1 MLTVLVSLLER
12 GSQAGEFASAGVDPI
27 RWSLVTE
34 HEDAIR
40 NAGDPNRLLPDENPQ
55 TLQPEDAR
63 HWRNVYGELLRFK
76 EGLLS
81 VADRGLADLEQEL
94 KVTDSSTLALLRAQ
108 NNRLRHRL
116 EFWERRHRELTAR

>member
-1 MLTVLVSLLER
+1 MILVISR
-12 GSQAGEFASAGVDPI
+12 GGGRWQGWEFALAGGHPI
-27 RWSLVTE
+27 RWTPVTE
-34 HEDAIR
+34 KEEDAIR

-63 HWRNVYGELLRFK
+63 HWRIVYGELLRFK

-94 KVTDSSTLALLRAQ
+94 KVTDTTTLALLRAQ
-108 NNRLRHRL
+108 NTRLRHRL
-116 EFWERRHRELTAR
+116 EFWERRHRELSAR